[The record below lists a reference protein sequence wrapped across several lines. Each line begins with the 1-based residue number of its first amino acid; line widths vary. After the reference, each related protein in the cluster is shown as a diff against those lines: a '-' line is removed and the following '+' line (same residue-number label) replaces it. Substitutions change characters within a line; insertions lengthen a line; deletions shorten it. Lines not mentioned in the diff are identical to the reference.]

1 MADPEEPKARLR
13 ALRDRLAVEAPRARA
28 RPTVPAELVLRLQ
41 SALDCSSH
49 LIGAAAALSS
59 PALDEARDD
68 ALLEGH
74 LALHDW
80 ELFIEQERK
89 QRAQATPLGRI
100 NRRQHE
106 RHETAVAVRLQR
118 YRVRDGGRGD
128 MTLDSEEVS
137 RPARN
142 ISAGG
147 IFVMATK
154 EDLPQLGVGSVVH
167 VTIGFDGTRPFQ
179 ARAAVAHRDA
189 SGLGLRWI
197 HDSDGARREIQRLLD
212 AIRAHAER

>member
-1 MADPEEPKARLR
+1 MAEVEEPKTRLR

-28 RPTVPAELVLRLQ
+28 RPTVPAELVARLQ
-41 SALDCSSH
+41 SALDCASH
-49 LIGAAAALSS
+49 LLGAAAALSS

-68 ALLEGH
+68 ALIEGH

-89 QRAQATPLGRI
+89 RAQTTPLARI

-106 RHETAVAVRLQR
+106 RQETTVGVNLRR

-128 MTLDSEEVS
+128 MTLDSEVAN

-147 IFVMATK
+147 VFVLATK

-167 VTIGFDGTRPFQ
+167 VSISFDGAPPFQ

-189 SGLGLRWI
+189 TGLGLRWI
-197 HDSDGARREIQRLLD
+197 QDSDGVRLAIQMLLD
-212 AIRAHAER
+212 AIRTVRADR